1 MPGKLAKNLKIRAA
15 HRLHARKILSSVD
28 ELLMDYDGSDTTKD
42 KIKRITITLNDKL
55 ATLKTLDESILA
67 AIDEGNLEPE
77 IEESEEFR
85 ARIHGALVKLQKCEN
100 SHGKQESPQGS
111 QGGSVPSSSSNGA
124 KLPKLHIKRFA
135 GDPKN
140 WQTFWDLFSLAV
152 HKNAS
157 LTNVD
162 KFNYLRSLL
171 DGPAL
176 NSITGLPLTE
186 LNYKE
191 AIEILTDRFG
201 NKQII
206 ISSHMEA
213 LLKLQ
218 PVNAMSNVKGIRAV
232 LDNLEIQVRGLQAL
246 GIDSA
251 QYGALLI
258 PIFMEKLPEELR
270 LIVSREHKDN
280 WELTSVIKAVKNEV
294 EARERCGMN
303 TSVEKKS
310 PLKKSFNPGN
320 ESTASALLSGNRG
333 ELNCL
338 FCKGNHR
345 ASECQ
350 VVTNI
355 DERREIL
362 KKQGRCFNC
371 LRRGGH
377 LARNCDTK
385 IQCFKCSGR
394 HHLAVCNSSMA
405 DSNNIPAGATASP
418 ALHIGSGM
426 HVFLQTAQVNVS
438 IPGKEL
444 SHSLTVRAIFDTGA
458 QRSYINQKVVNTLKL
473 KTVRTERLK
482 IATFGD
488 QNQELEA
495 VNLVELS
502 LTKSG
507 TDFKTTLNA
516 FAVPHICNDLQGQD
530 LEWVKGR
537 YPSLRNIEFADVC
550 PASNTMQIDLLIGSD
565 YIWDFFDGK
574 SVRGEESGQGG
585 PVAVSTKFGWVLSGP
600 VENLPREKLSS
611 IQFSSTHVLRT
622 ESRVVDDT
630 LQGDLDRLWDLDS
643 VGIRDKDTVLEAFEK
658 NLSFEDGKYLVHL
671 PWKEQHGLLPDNFEN
686 CVARLS
692 SQLKRLR
699 KDPEILKEYDSIIQD
714 QLQSGI
720 IEQVDCAKRPDVGRV
735 HYLPHHGVVRRD
747 ALTTKL
753 RVVFDASSRP
763 SSDSPSLNEC
773 LYSGPALTPTIFNVL
788 LRFREKRIALVGDI
802 EKAFLSVGVAE
813 EDRDVLR
820 FLWVDS
826 LEEENPGLM
835 LYRFCR
841 VVFGVNASPFLLN
854 ATLKYHISQYEA
866 DPGLVQNLLNSFY
879 VDDLVTGERG
889 VEECLS
895 LYQKVYVLLFTCCSV
910 RAVHLKLATDL
921 SVDVFI
927 RCLRRFASRRGLPE
941 LIISDNA
948 KTFKAAD
955 KILSKL
961 FSYPRVKKFP
971 ASKRIDWRF
980 NVDRAPWWGGF
991 FERLIQNTKR
1001 CLRKT
1006 LRNAKLN
1013 YDELHTVL
1021 VEVEGTLNSR
1031 PLTYVSSDDPEELLT
1046 PSHLMYGRRILSL
1059 PEVTGNR
1066 QASLDH
1072 TMSSEDLPRRR
1083 KYLGL
1088 LLEHF
1093 WRRWSREYVTELRN
1107 LHRQKS
1113 RPRSSIAVSE
1123 GDVVTVFEDN
1133 LPRSQWKL
1141 GRVEQLIHGADDRVR
1156 AAVVK
1161 VISKSGRPV
1170 TMKRP
1175 VQRLFPLEIPVV
1187 TNDEQPREEQIIDG
1201 IRPPRRLA
1209 ARNADYIRR
1218 LVDQ

>member
-1 MPGKLAKNLKIRAA
+1 
-15 HRLHARKILSSVD
+15 
-28 ELLMDYDGSDTTKD
+28 
-42 KIKRITITLNDKL
+42 
-55 ATLKTLDESILA
+55 
-67 AIDEGNLEPE
+67 
-77 IEESEEFR
+77 
-85 ARIHGALVKLQKCEN
+85 
-100 SHGKQESPQGS
+100 
-111 QGGSVPSSSSNGA
+111 
-124 KLPKLHIKRFA
+124 
-135 GDPKN
+135 
-140 WQTFWDLFSLAV
+140 
-152 HKNAS
+152 
-157 LTNVD
+157 
-162 KFNYLRSLL
+162 
-171 DGPAL
+171 
-176 NSITGLPLTE
+176 
-186 LNYKE
+186 
-191 AIEILTDRFG
+191 
-201 NKQII
+201 
-206 ISSHMEA
+206 
-213 LLKLQ
+213 
-218 PVNAMSNVKGIRAV
+218 
-232 LDNLEIQVRGLQAL
+232 
-246 GIDSA
+246 
-251 QYGALLI
+251 
-258 PIFMEKLPEELR
+258 
-270 LIVSREHKDN
+270 
-280 WELTSVIKAVKNEV
+280 
-294 EARERCGMN
+294 
-303 TSVEKKS
+303 
-310 PLKKSFNPGN
+310 
-320 ESTASALLSGNRG
+320 
-333 ELNCL
+333 
-338 FCKGNHR
+338 
-345 ASECQ
+345 
-350 VVTNI
+350 
-355 DERREIL
+355 
-362 KKQGRCFNC
+362 
-371 LRRGGH
+371 
-377 LARNCDTK
+377 
-385 IQCFKCSGR
+385 
-394 HHLAVCNSSMA
+394 
-405 DSNNIPAGATASP
+405 
-418 ALHIGSGM
+418 
-426 HVFLQTAQVNVS
+426 
-438 IPGKEL
+438 
-444 SHSLTVRAIFDTGA
+444 
-458 QRSYINQKVVNTLKL
+458 
-473 KTVRTERLK
+473 
-482 IATFGD
+482 
-488 QNQELEA
+488 
-495 VNLVELS
+495 
-502 LTKSG
+502 
-507 TDFKTTLNA
+507 
-516 FAVPHICNDLQGQD
+516 
-530 LEWVKGR
+530 
-537 YPSLRNIEFADVC
+537 
-550 PASNTMQIDLLIGSD
+550 MQ
-565 YIWDFFDGK
+565 
-574 SVRGEESGQGG
+574 
-585 PVAVSTKFGWVLSGP
+585 
-600 VENLPREKLSS
+600 
-611 IQFSSTHVLRT
+611 
-622 ESRVVDDT
+622 
-630 LQGDLDRLWDLDS
+630 
-643 VGIRDKDTVLEAFEK
+643 
-658 NLSFEDGKYLVHL
+658 
-671 PWKEQHGLLPDNFEN
+671 DNFEN

-692 SQLKRLR
+692 SQLKRLI

-802 EKAFLSVGVAE
+802 EKAFLNVGVAE

-895 LYQKVYVLLFTCCSV
+895 LYQKSKKCLSEGGFNLRKSISNSPELLELICEDQVGTVGTC
-910 RAVHLKLATDL
+910 AVVENTESYAKTTVSHLELATDL

-927 RCLRRFASRRGLPE
+927 RCPRRFAARRGLPE
-941 LIISDNA
+941 LIISHNA

-961 FSYPRVKKFP
+961 FSYPRVKKFL

-1031 PLTYVSSDDPEELLT
+1031 PLTYVSSDDPEEPLT

-1072 TMSSEDLPRRR
+1072 TVSSEDLPRRR

-1141 GRVEQLIHGADDRVR
+1141 GRVEQLIHGADDQSR

-1161 VISKSGRPV
+1161 VIGKSGRPV

-1175 VQRLFPLEIPVV
+1175 VQKLFPLEMPVV
-1187 TNDEQPREEQIIDG
+1187 SNDEQPREEQIIDG
-1201 IRPPRRLA
+1201 VRPPRRLA
-1209 ARNADYIRR
+1209 ARNADYIWR
-1218 LVDQ
+1218 LVDSTGQGGSVSRSFGVTFRNV